1 VRLNRSGLRATGLLP
16 YVEDALSRLV
26 QLAEATRTI
35 ESTAFTANQEVRFV
49 CCPKRGRL
57 HGRRHNRLSCALGYL
72 QTPTAPVPS
81 TPVLSPAAPVPPVS
95 LPVTGGPAKTS
106 SAWPLMAVTVAP
118 IGIVLGSWL
127 RGGFSGIEASSAG
140 GDLAVDPGRT
150 SLTTGTSNALS
161 CLALAPCPW
170 RCSFRY
176 ASSSRATSRAPT
188 LLLR

>member
-1 VRLNRSGLRATGLLP
+1 MPFHGSCNLRRRRERLSQLHSLRIKRCGLF
-16 YVEDALSRLV
+16 VALSAAGFMAAGIIASV
-26 QLAEATRTI
+26 APWAT
-35 ESTAFTANQEVRFV
+35 F
-49 CCPKRGRL
+49 
-57 HGRRHNRLSCALGYL
+57 RRQPLLYHRHPCS
-72 QTPTAPVPS
+72 P
-81 TPVLSPAAPVPPVS
+81 PAAPVPPVS